1 MSCGTNVDGKQ
12 HVVQVSA
19 SLPCCMLDSNTPMHN
34 DWLVML
40 KLTSS
45 CTINGLTPYY
55 DSPGQAH
62 LIQADVNLH
71 RAALVPKAPGFW
83 KPQVQ

>member
-45 CTINGLTPYY
+45 CTINGFDPTL
-55 DSPGQAH
+55 
-62 LIQADVNLH
+62 
-71 RAALVPKAPGFW
+71 
-83 KPQVQ
+83 